1 MIYIFLPVYNEEE
14 NIFELLSSIE
24 KFWKKQINSES
35 VKIIIVNDGSSDQ
48 THLKIKKFEE
58 KCKLNN
64 YQNFKIFY
72 IQHKINSG
80 LGSAIKTGFEYVIA
94 DNNNNDKNI
103 LVTMDGDNSH
113 LIENIKTLIS
123 NIRDGFKV
131 SICSRYVEGKII
143 KGVPFSRVVI
153 ANIGSL
159 IFQLF
164 FPIKNVKDFTCGYRA
179 YDIQFLT
186 EVFNNNVDMF
196 SEKNFT
202 CQADILI
209 KLYKFDKNFLAKE
222 IPINLRYDLK
232 KGRSKMRLTQNI
244 FATLNLIFKRKFNL

>member
-24 KFWKKQINSES
+24 KFWNEQMKYES
-35 VKIIIVNDGSSDQ
+35 ISIVIVNDGSSDQ
-48 THLKIKKFEE
+48 THLKIKEFEE
-58 KCKLNN
+58 KYKLNSN
-64 YQNFKIFY
+64 SNFKISY
-72 IQHKINSG
+72 IQHKINTG
-80 LGSAIKTGFEYVIA
+80 LGSAVKTGFEHIIA
-94 DNNNNDKNI
+94 DNNNAKNI

-113 LIENIKTLIS
+113 LITNIKTLIS
-123 NIRDGFKV
+123 NIRNQYKV
-131 SICSRYVEGKII
+131 SICSRYVEGNIV
-143 KGVPFSRVVI
+143 KGVPFSRIII

-164 FPIKNVKDFTCGYRA
+164 FPIKGVKDFTCGYRA
-179 YDIQFLT
+179 YDLQFLT
-186 EVFNNNVDMF
+186 EVFNSNNDMF

-209 KLYKFDKNFLAKE
+209 KLYKFDNSFKAKE

-232 KGRSKMRLTQNI
+232 KGQSKMRLSQNI
-244 FATLNLIFKRKFNL
+244 LATLILIFKRKFDL